1 MADSTMDTR
10 DWDDEDEARE
20 LLVQS
25 LLALIHPVFVDVE
38 GHCTG
43 DGLVLNG
50 FEGVLLSSKQLN
62 WLIQAERKRTRAMA
76 HQ

>member
-20 LLVQS
+20 LLLQS

-38 GHCTG
+38 SHCTG
-43 DGLVLNG
+43 NG
-50 FEGVLLSSKQLN
+50 IG
-62 WLIQAERKRTRAMA
+62 IERV
-76 HQ
+76 

>member
-1 MADSTMDTR
+1 MRATLWAIDNVTSRLVADSTMDTR

-20 LLVQS
+20 LLLQS

-43 DGLVLNG
+43 DGIG
-50 FEGVLLSSKQLN
+50 
-62 WLIQAERKRTRAMA
+62 IERV
-76 HQ
+76 